1 MGQRLHREPPT
12 LEGADVA
19 QGAPIV
25 DFLAGTSYRAVR
37 QLGAGG
43 MAVVFEARHVAL
55 DHPVVVKLIH
65 PALLQD
71 EDAGRTIEKR
81 LLVEARALC
90 KLRSPHIVQVTDF
103 GVTKG
108 GATFIVMERLYGRTL
123 GDELHERGALPV
135 GEALAWGRQVLEAL
149 DVAHRAGIVHR
160 DVKPDNVFLC
170 DATETTPR
178 QAKLLDFGVAHMAN
192 AGVSANQLT
201 LEGQMVGTPR
211 SAAPEQ
217 IVGKKADARSDIYG
231 VGVLLY
237 TMVAGRGPFAG
248 AKSAL
253 DVLRAHLHETP
264 VPPSRHGSQAIAP
277 ELDEAI
283 LMALAKNPAARFQ
296 TPAAFRHALDGI
308 AESST
313 TAPAAPAAKSAESTQ
328 PLPIVAV
335 DASRPEH
342 RDRTEVMAVQPPGL
356 APSVVPTVAPSIR
369 QERRFST
376 FVAVM
381 TASCLLALGLLWV
394 VGRWM
399 GRGG

>member
-1 MGQRLHREPPT
+1 M
-12 LEGADVA
+12 A
-19 QGAPIV
+19 

-43 MAVVFEARHVAL
+43 MAAVFEARHVAL

-71 EDAGRTIEKR
+71 EGAGRTIEKR

-108 GATFIVMERLYGRTL
+108 GAAFIVMERLYGRTL
-123 GDELHERGALPV
+123 GDELDERGALPV
-135 GEALAWGRQVLEAL
+135 AEALAWGRQVLDAL

-178 QAKLLDFGVAHMAN
+178 HAKLLDFGVAHMAN

-231 VGVLLY
+231 IGVLLY

-248 AKSAL
+248 AKSSL
-253 DVLRAHLHETP
+253 EVLRAHLHETP
-264 VPPSRHGSQAIAP
+264 ARPSSHGSQAIPP

-283 LMALAKNPAARFQ
+283 LMALAKNPDARFQ

-308 AESST
+308 ADSLT
-313 TAPAAPAAKSAESTQ
+313 TAPSVPAAPPVPAAESTQ
-328 PLPIVAV
+328 PLPIVALLP
-335 DASRPEH
+335 DGGDG
-342 RDRTEVMAVQPPGL
+342 DRTKVMRVPPPGL
-356 APSVVPTVAPSIR
+356 AQAVAPVVPG
-369 QERRFST
+369 ERRLST

-381 TASCLLALGLLWV
+381 AASCLLALGVLWV
-394 VGRWM
+394 VVRWM
-399 GRGG
+399 GHGG